1 MLLTNGSIASRSLS
15 LLLLRFKCDNFG
27 HSWSAWRPLLMRL
40 SLSSNFFKLAN
51 LGNPLR
57 VVRPTLIRLKVS
69 KLTYSSDNPSICV
82 ALALSKLSSLICKKD
97 IYFSNKSLNLRINYA
112 VKSKISAI
120 LGSFHYLP
128 QWLKATF
135 FNFFFQTE
143 LPLRGLRRREKL
155 KK

>member
-1 MLLTNGSIASRSLS
+1 MFLTNGSIASRSLS

-51 LGNPLR
+51 FGNPLR

-82 ALALSKLSSLICKKD
+82 ALALSKLSSLICKRERFLKIYIIFSQDFSILKQASKYIPYLRD
-97 IYFSNKSLNLRINYA
+97 ICAR
-112 VKSKISAI
+112 VKQLASI
-120 LGSFHYLP
+120 
-128 QWLKATF
+128 Q
-135 FNFFFQTE
+135 N
-143 LPLRGLRRREKL
+143 
-155 KK
+155 